1 MLLFGGSW
9 SDCPYIFKPK
19 HCSNELG
26 ALSFWRPWV
35 PASTHTQPLCLTYT
49 QLKHLHH
56 LSGNGNLMGS
66 MVISTP
72 ESRSE
77 HVVNDMR
84 WNYADRIH
92 SDKHKTFLEAR
103 KSLPIPRLPKY
114 RGPKSRGSLSKRQCI
129 WETSWDGWDAFVT
142 IKVSRAI
149 PPVRAV
155 VFISFDR
162 RETPSGPF
170 MISAVSMY
178 LQVLQRSIQVPWK
191 ACLVLLGHHEQIII
205 HARTAGRDLVGGSW
219 CRLSISHPEVD

>member
-1 MLLFGGSW
+1 MWHDRLYPEQGFVVDWLMLLFGGLKLKWLSRH
-9 SDCPYIFKPK
+9 DLIFKPK
-19 HCSNELG
+19 HCRIELG
-26 ALSFWRPWV
+26 ALSFWRPFMG
-35 PASTHTQPLCLTYT
+35 ARIHTQSLCLTYT

-92 SDKHKTFLEAR
+92 SDKHRTFLEAR

-129 WETSWDGWDAFVT
+129 WETSWDGWGCFRDHQGKPGHPTSSRRSLT
-142 IKVSRAI
+142 IT
-149 PPVRAV
+149 
-155 VFISFDR
+155 F
-162 RETPSGPF
+162 T
-170 MISAVSMY
+170 
-178 LQVLQRSIQVPWK
+178 
-191 ACLVLLGHHEQIII
+191 
-205 HARTAGRDLVGGSW
+205 
-219 CRLSISHPEVD
+219 